1 VVFLCWHPP
10 EERVEYW
17 HGIEAGYQ
25 GRQPL
30 QP

>member
-10 EERVEYW
+10 EESVEYW
-17 HGIEAGYQ
+17 HDLDSGYA

-30 QP
+30 